1 MQKPIEMKK
10 IEPCDNFDT
19 EEYETPNEVI
29 DLEPISSASD
39 SRDADDPISSQSLP
53 TEFQQYSI
61 DSTFDSIFSVKD
73 KSFREIQFL
82 DFDIKEAPLFN
93 DESEYWTYTVGYS
106 LFLEFRSGLINIKWR
121 NGIIIYRRASR

>member
-1 MQKPIEMKK
+1 MQKPIAKT
-10 IEPCDNFDT
+10 CDDFDT

-39 SRDADDPISSQSLP
+39 SRDAEDP
-53 TEFQQYSI
+53 TDFHQYSI
-61 DSTFDSIFSVKD
+61 NSTFDSIFSVKD

-93 DESEYWTYTVGYS
+93 DESEY
-106 LFLEFRSGLINIKWR
+106 
-121 NGIIIYRRASR
+121 

>member
-10 IEPCDNFDT
+10 IKPCDNFDT

-29 DLEPISSASD
+29 DLGPISSTNDA
-39 SRDADDPISSQSLP
+39 RDVDDPISSQSLP
-53 TEFQQYSI
+53 TEFHQYSI
-61 DSTFDSIFSVKD
+61 NSTFDSIFSVKD

-93 DESEYWTYTVGYS
+93 DESEY
-106 LFLEFRSGLINIKWR
+106 
-121 NGIIIYRRASR
+121 